1 MFVDTHAH
9 LTDRAFDEDREEVIK
24 FSQECLVNKIITSG
38 FDIPSSF
45 DALALAQKHEGVF
58 ASMGVYP
65 ENIYELDDDF
75 ESKFSSLAKDKKIV
89 ALGEIGLQYTPDMP
103 DKDRQIEA
111 FLRQLSL
118 ADKLNLPVVIHCRDA
133 YGDMLAILREH
144 KNLLNNGGTMHCYG
158 GSIETAEALIRLG
171 LHISVGG
178 VSTFKNAQRLKEVLK
193 TLPLQNLLLETD
205 CPYLT
210 PHPFRGKRNSPA
222 FIPTIA
228 QNLADIKGVTVE
240 EVANVTTQNAEEV
253 FRLC

>member
-1 MFVDTHAH
+1 MFIDTHAH
-9 LTDRAFDEDREEVIK
+9 LTDEAFNEDREEVIK
-24 FSQECLVNKIITSG
+24 FSRECMVKKIITSG

-45 DALALAQKHEGVF
+45 EALSLANKYEGVY

-65 ENIYELDDDF
+65 ENIYEIEDDF
-75 ESKFSSLAKDKKIV
+75 EIKFSALAKEKKIV
-89 ALGEIGLQYTPDMP
+89 AFGEIGLQYTPDMP
-103 DKDRQIEA
+103 EKSKQIEA
-111 FLRQLSL
+111 FLRQLTL

-133 YGDMLAILREH
+133 YGDLLSILQEN
-144 KNLLNNGGTMHCYG
+144 KNLVNNGGTMHCYG
-158 GSIETAEALIRLG
+158 GSFEMAEMLIRLG

-178 VSTFKNAQRLKEVLK
+178 VSTFKNAQRLKDVLK
-193 TLPLQNLLLETD
+193 QIPLQNLLLETD

-240 EVANVTTQNAEEV
+240 EVARVTSGNAEEV